1 MSSAI
6 QQDAPLKTTLSP
18 RGIGWVFS
26 SPVGPKVYLA
36 PETEGGA
43 EDLTGDDGADAFLE
57 LWKKGAPEELPGDEV
72 EEDEDDSEEEA
83 DDTEETD
90 DDQDTEESEDDTEE
104 DEDDQEDDS
113 EDDQEDDKSTKKVLK
128 DDAVTKFK
136 VDGKEV
142 EVSVAK
148 LQRLYGQ
155 EAALTRKSQE
165 VADTRKQLETQG
177 AAYVAASETMLTRAR
192 ERFSQYEKID
202 WLVASKELNA
212 DELQALRG
220 EAQKAYADVQFYE
233 KELGTFM
240 EGVHQARHTALIAEA
255 QSTLKALQDPKTGIK
270 GFNQQTYEDMR
281 GFAINHGVPKEV
293 MDNLVSEPIMRI
305 LHKAMLFERGQKA
318 VTKAKDLKPKKIIKS
333 KVNGDVARTGFTPK
347 KATKALETLKKTGS
361 QDDAAA
367 AFMAGWID
375 D

>member
-6 QQDAPLKTTLSP
+6 HQDAPIENT
-18 RGIGWVFS
+18 
-26 SPVGPKVYLA
+26 
-36 PETEGGA
+36 
-43 EDLTGDDGADAFLE
+43 DLIGDDGADAFLE

-72 EEDEDDSEEEA
+72 EEDEGEAPEEEPE
-83 DDTEETD
+83 DDEETG
-90 DDQDTEESEDDTEE
+90 DDQETEESEDDDEEGEETDEEEESE
-104 DEDDQEDDS
+104 DEGE
-113 EDDQEDDKSTKKVLK
+113 EKPKKVLK

-165 VADTRKQLETQG
+165 VADTRKRLEDQG
-177 AAYVAASETMLTRAR
+177 AAYVAASETMLTRAK

-202 WLVASKELNA
+202 WLVAAKEL
-212 DELQALRG
+212 DGEELQALRG

-240 EGVHQARHTALIAEA
+240 EGVHQQRHTALVAEA
-255 QSTLKALQDPKTGIK
+255 KATLTALQDPKTGIK
-270 GFNQQTYEDMR
+270 GFNQQTYGDMQS
-281 GFAINHGVPKEV
+281 FALNHGVPKEV
-293 MDNLVSEPIMRI
+293 MDNLVSEPILRI
-305 LHKAMLFERGQKA
+305 LHKAMLYEKGQKA
-318 VTKAKDLKPKKIIKS
+318 VTKTKDLKPKKIIKG
-333 KVNGDVARTGFTPK
+333 KVNGDVSRTGFTPK
-347 KATKALETLKKTGS
+347 KSAKALEALKKTGS
-361 QDDAAA
+361 QDAAA
-367 AFMAGWID
+367 DAFLASFMD